1 MHAVEATA
9 PTPRSR
15 KNAEYRDYDKY
26 RPVPQFEAPNWGIA
40 EHVPH
45 EGADRGR
52 LGLRAGGLIYGSPT
66 VGARVNTSTPAFV
79 TSTVCSHCADG
90 VPSVK
95 NVLKLIDY
103 AQHHAARPTLSCR
116 YEEHTLDT
124 PFNAV
129 LRYAASLAWSDWPD
143 LRRRLPV
150 IRSWLQEIPL
160 RPFGSEE
167 IDRFRYDRLTVYY
180 EPAHRLCR
188 LVIDGAGVMLD
199 EGNAAPAGS
208 FIVDMNRVFEDFVG
222 RWLTEN
228 VRAPFRAVL
237 QSRHKLDA
245 QGAIEIKPD
254 VLIYRGSRIVG
265 VIDAKYKLRS
275 SGGVPGNQDAYQVL
289 AYARRFG
296 VRRAWLLFAD
306 DDTKARAA
314 TMMDGENTVMS
325 VGVGLSAEW
334 NRIVEVLT
342 RLRDDV
348 CSERS

>member
-1 MHAVEATA
+1 M
-9 PTPRSR
+9 
-15 KNAEYRDYDKY
+15 
-26 RPVPQFEAPNWGIA
+26 
-40 EHVPH
+40 
-45 EGADRGR
+45 
-52 LGLRAGGLIYGSPT
+52 
-66 VGARVNTSTPAFV
+66 
-79 TSTVCSHCADG
+79 
-90 VPSVK
+90 K

-103 AQHHAARPTLSCR
+103 AQRVPELLDGVDDSTDGSVADLVISAFVQTLERLVRRGLRRDYRDHADDLAVLRGRLDLAQQIRRHHAARPTLSCR

-129 LRYAASLAWSDWPD
+129 LRYAASLAWTDWPE

-167 IDRFRYDRLTVYY
+167 IDRFRYNRLTEYY

-188 LVIDGAGVMLD
+188 LVIDGAGVMLE